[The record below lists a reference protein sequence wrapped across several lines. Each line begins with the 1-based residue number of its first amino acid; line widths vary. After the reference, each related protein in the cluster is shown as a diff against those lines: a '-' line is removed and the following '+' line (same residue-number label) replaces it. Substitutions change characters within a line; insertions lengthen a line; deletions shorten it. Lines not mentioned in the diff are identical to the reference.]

1 MGEHEHID
9 KDSPERVT
17 HIPKPRPVRPDV
29 ISRDM
34 NVEGV
39 PVTVGHPSLTTVSHN
54 ITRSLCYLVGKTG
67 KGFVLLRC
75 TPEGY
80 LIVKETAAPP
90 VHFGD
95 SVIIDD
101 VIKGVGW
108 KVHTFK
114 EVYNYFHMYVFGNYL
129 EVDTSMGGNIWENRR
144 ITRGDGSSAPHV
156 SVLELYADFRYIK
169 IRIARGQDIASYSI
183 NVSKVE

>member
-1 MGEHEHID
+1 MGE
-9 KDSPERVT
+9 PEE
-17 HIPKPRPVRPDV
+17 KQ
-29 ISRDM
+29 
-34 NVEGV
+34 
-39 PVTVGHPSLTTVSHN
+39 VGHLEGIAKGMFPPRSKLDTVSCDMSVGGAVVRADKTSLLRVSPTV
-54 ITRSLCYLVGKTG
+54 TRSFSYLVGKS
-67 KGFVLLRC
+67 KDGFVLLRC